1 MEITSISLVY
11 ILTHLGIRIFDFF
24 RHWYWD
30 GLLKSANWF
39 LNILER
45 LDKYFAIRISIKF
58 WLKPLYQDYSWIGYM
73 WGFIFRTIRIFAGSV
88 FYLLLAVI
96 ALTLFL
102 AWASIPPLVVYNI
115 FPIYD

>member
-11 ILTHLGIRIFDFF
+11 ILTHLVRRVFDFF

-30 GLLKSANWF
+30 GLLKSVNWF

-45 LDKYFAIRISIKF
+45 LDKYFAVRISIRF

-73 WGFIFRTIRIFAGSV
+73 WGFIFRTIRIFSGSV
-88 FYLLLAVI
+88 FYLLLAI
-96 ALTLFL
+96 TALVLFL
-102 AWASIPPLVVYNI
+102 AWASIPLLIVYNI
-115 FPIYD
+115 FSNI